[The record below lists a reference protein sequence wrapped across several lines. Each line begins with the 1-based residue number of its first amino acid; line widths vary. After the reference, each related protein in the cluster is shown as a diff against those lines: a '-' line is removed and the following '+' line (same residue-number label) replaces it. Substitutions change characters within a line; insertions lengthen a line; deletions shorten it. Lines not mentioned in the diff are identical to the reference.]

1 MKPGSGQFVPD
12 RVAGEPEGPRVD
24 NQDAADALTQQSRQ
38 RAEQAA
44 SNHDVVVVPGRLA
57 GDLDDG

>member
-1 MKPGSGQFVPD
+1 
-12 RVAGEPEGPRVD
+12 VD
-24 NQDAADALTQQSRQ
+24 DEDAADALPQQSRQ

-44 SNHDVVVVPGRLA
+44 ANYDVVVVPGRLA